1 MDAGRSPELSTESHR
16 FLDTL
21 TERSRR
27 FDGQPPFSDQ
37 SLVDVVSGR
46 RTLITA
52 DIDGRPAAAAILT
65 VDSDLFDSTSSDSG
79 TAGPAPT
86 EAELVVDP
94 DARHRGLGGQLVR
107 DLIDAAPGELLIWA
121 HGDHPDARALAARLG
136 FAPVRELLQLRAPVP
151 SASAASGE
159 RVAGP
164 TTDTMSDFRPGVD
177 DAEWLAL
184 NARSF
189 ADHPEQ
195 GSLVQADL
203 DARVAESWFD
213 RRDFIV
219 ARDDS
224 GAMVGFC
231 WLKVEGQVEGDSG
244 AVVGS
249 DAAIGEFYAVGV
261 DPGHQ
266 GTGLGRRLVD
276 AGMTRLAERGI
287 RVASLY
293 VEGDNT
299 RALALYR
306 SVGFDSHSIDI
317 QYALASTAR

>member
-1 MDAGRSPELSTESHR
+1 MDPLAMDPELSADSHR

-37 SLVDVVSGR
+37 SLVDVISGR
-46 RTLITA
+46 RTVITA

-65 VDSDLFDSTSSDSG
+65 VDSNPADSN
-79 TAGPAPT
+79 PT

-94 DARHRGLGGQLVR
+94 DARHRGLGGQLLR

-121 HGDHPDARALAARLG
+121 HGDHPDARALAAKLG
-136 FAPVRELLQLRAPVP
+136 FSPVRELLQLRAPVP
-151 SASAASGE
+151 AAASRSGE
-159 RVAGP
+159 RTGRP
-164 TTDTMSDFRPGVD
+164 STDTMSDFRPGVD
-177 DAEWLAL
+177 DAEWLTL

-195 GSLVQADL
+195 GSLLQADL

-213 RRDFIV
+213 PRDFIV

-231 WLKVEGQVEGDSG
+231 WLKVEGG
-244 AVVGS
+244 ADAVAGS
-249 DAAIGEFYAVGV
+249 ESAIGEFYAVGV

-266 GTGLGRRLVD
+266 GVGLGRRLVD

-299 RALALYR
+299 RAVALYR
-306 SVGFDSHSIDI
+306 SIGFDSHSIDI
-317 QYALASTAR
+317 QYALIRR